1 MTIYT
6 AHWQLKQWPQGHTR
20 VSISRGS
27 PRWLPAG
34 SYKTYRALAPG
45 KWFNSV
51 SPQEYLDLYNAE
63 ILGKLDPRRVVE
75 ELEALGPNPTM
86 LCWEGPKGIEAGTH
100 WCHRH
105 HRRAVARGYDRHQG
119 RGSRPSRHAALPL
132 SARSA
137 HRRAELQRTAADRPA
152 RSAGD
157 MISPTRA
164 RGVFR

>member
-6 AHWQLKQWPQGHTR
+6 SHWQLKQWPQGYTR
-20 VSISRGS
+20 VSISRGN

-34 SYKTYRALAPG
+34 SYKTFRALAPG

-51 SPQEYLDLYNAE
+51 SPREYLDLYNAE

-105 HRRAVARGYDRHQG
+105 IAAQWLEDTLGIQVEELKHPKQSRFRYLRWQNVKPPSYGKRPPQDLLDLNARQLT
-119 RGSRPSRHAALPL
+119 P
-132 SARSA
+132 
-137 HRRAELQRTAADRPA
+137 
-152 RSAGD
+152 
-157 MISPTRA
+157 
-164 RGVFR
+164 

>member
-45 KWFNSV
+45 KWFDSV

-75 ELEALGPNPTM
+75 ELEALGPTRP
-86 LCWEGPKGIEAGTH
+86 CSVG
-100 WCHRH
+100 RD
-105 HRRAVARGYDRHQG
+105 RRASKPAPTGAIG
-119 RGSRPSRHAALPL
+119 TSP
-132 SARSA
+132 RS
-137 HRRAELQRTAADRPA
+137 
-152 RSAGD
+152 G
-157 MISPTRA
+157 
-164 RGVFR
+164 